1 MEIRARSHAMVFVF
15 LCLSAA
21 PLCAASGATLP
32 SAPADVRRVDA
43 AARGQLIEVSGVA
56 NRAEVVRFGD
66 AVAPGLLATAPE
78 QSVHVAGWPVA
89 PGERADVVLTRHE
102 IYAPD
107 AKIYRVE
114 NGKTTEVPHS
124 RLVFLWGE
132 AESDPDTRV
141 FAAVDPDSQQLDGF
155 AASQRATHEIHP
167 LGNSKLGVAVPGILQ
182 YLVAPPEV
190 FLEQAGEKPQWTCGQ
205 SGAPLDFRLRES
217 MLPPAG
223 LTGSGTPGS
232 SSLFASAGSD
242 KAITTLHNAVL
253 AIDTDNE
260 LLFYKFSD
268 NTTTAANYI
277 ASLIAQMNVMYNRD
291 LLIQLVQGTTFLRVG
306 NSSDGDHFNDDP
318 WAQVGAGANSNELNE
333 VSNYWSTTNGGISR
347 AFVAMLSG
355 KGGSGASGI
364 AWVPGSLCST
374 FYAVS
379 YSQVFVSG
387 TTPSFGDVLVVGHEI
402 GHNFGSPHTHCY
414 SPPID
419 TCYSGES
426 GCYSGPTSCPA
437 PSTINGVTNVEGTLM
452 GYCHLLGGCTS
463 SLVFHPRTVSLI
475 QPLIQAAVNT
485 CIFPAVT
492 PIGVSA
498 ISPASGLT
506 SGGTAV
512 TITGNSFVTGA
523 TLTIGGSPAT
533 SVVVNSA
540 TKITAVTPPHATGK
554 VNVVV
559 TNPDTSNAT
568 LTNSFF
574 YTPPPALSDLYTLTP
589 CRLLDTRNANG
600 PLGGPALGAMAQR
613 TFTAINS
620 CGIPSTAKAIVVNIT
635 SVNPAAAGYL
645 ATFPGNAFPLGTTV
659 VSFQPLTV
667 RANNAIIGLATDNT
681 GTFGI
686 QNGSTGTTN
695 VVVDVFGYFN

>member
-1 MEIRARSHAMVFVF
+1 MQNSTRSHALAFVI

-21 PLCAASGATLP
+21 PLCAASGAIRP
-32 SAPADVRRVDA
+32 SDPSGPSDIRRVDA
-43 AARGQLIEVSGVA
+43 AAQGHLIEVSGVA

-66 AVAPGLLATAPE
+66 AVTPELLATAPE

-114 NGKTTEVPHS
+114 NGRTTEVPHS

-132 AESDPDTRV
+132 AENDPDTRV
-141 FAAVDPDSQQLDGF
+141 FAAVDPDSLQLDGF
-155 AASQRATHEIHP
+155 AASPHATHEIHP

-182 YLVAPPEV
+182 YLLAPPEV

-205 SGAPLDFRLRES
+205 SGAPLDFLLNQQT
-217 MLPPAG
+217 MPH
-223 LTGSGTPGS
+223 SGTPGT
-232 SSLFASAGSD
+232 ASPFGGVD
-242 KAITTLHNAVL
+242 NAITTLHNAVL

-260 LLFYKFSD
+260 LLFNKFGD
-268 NTTTAANYI
+268 NTTTATNFI
-277 ASLIAQMNVMYNRD
+277 ASLIAQMDVMYNRD

-318 WAQVGAGANSNELNE
+318 WTQVGAGANPNQLNE
-333 VSNYWSTTNGGISR
+333 VSNYWSTTNNGISR

-355 KGGSGASGI
+355 KGSSNGASGI

-374 FYAVS
+374 FYGVS
-379 YSQVFVSG
+379 FSQVFLSG
-387 TTPSFGDVLVVGHEI
+387 TAPSFGDVLVVGHEI

-419 TCYSGES
+419 TCYSGEPN
-426 GCYSGPTSCPA
+426 CYSGPTSCPA
-437 PSTINGVTNVEGTLM
+437 SSTINGVTNVQGTLM
-452 GYCHLLGGCTS
+452 SYCHLLGGCTS
-463 SLVFHPRTVSLI
+463 SLVFHPRTVALV

-498 ISPASGLT
+498 ISPAGGST

-512 TITGNSFVTGA
+512 TLTGSSFVTGA
-523 TLTIGGSPAT
+523 TVTIGGSAAT
-533 SVVVNSA
+533 SVVVSSA
-540 TKITAVTPPHATGK
+540 TRITAVTPAHATGK

-559 TNPDTSNAT
+559 TNPDSSNAT
-568 LTNSFF
+568 LTNGFF
-574 YTPPPALSDLYTLTP
+574 YAPPPTQSDLFTISP

-600 PLGGPALGAMAQR
+600 PLGGPILGVMAQR
-613 TFTAINS
+613 TFTAVGH

-645 ATFPGNAFPLGTTV
+645 ATFPGNAFPLGTTD

-667 RANNAIIGLATDNT
+667 RANNAIIGLATDST

-695 VVVDVFGYFN
+695 VVVDVVGYFN